1 VIYFTECLAGPSY
14 ISAMSRQTYPAPFE
28 SDIRID
34 YALIAIGIGATLFAF
49 IYLMLV

>member
-1 VIYFTECLAGPSY
+1 MIYFTEALDGPSY
-14 ISAMSRQTYPAPFE
+14 GSVMGQQTYPAPFD

-34 YALIAIGIGATLFAF
+34 YALIVAGVGAALFAF